1 MAIQYQEAEKRSDSK
16 TIVDMSV
23 NDTHVAAM
31 LLASEEQ
38 GQERGLILVWSL
50 GSSVAP
56 WRLECSGGG
65 IPRSIYSVIWIAPYR
80 FDLHPHTHT
89 PFKVVKVLMRSI
101 FVYSKV
107 YWSRNFWLKTQQL
120 QKFMFTKLS
129 TTFAPPSRH
138 HTLVLHSHDQRGS
151 LLTAAE
157 GTRTISQV

>member
-1 MAIQYQEAEKRSDSK
+1 MVSVRNIKVAIFFVTLSPHYEENLFWEGDKFSEGKYILDFHLFLLEGDSLHLSVAIQYQEAEKRSGSK

-65 IPRSIYSVIWIAPYR
+65 IPRSI
-80 FDLHPHTHT
+80 
-89 PFKVVKVLMRSI
+89 
-101 FVYSKV
+101 
-107 YWSRNFWLKTQQL
+107 
-120 QKFMFTKLS
+120 
-129 TTFAPPSRH
+129 
-138 HTLVLHSHDQRGS
+138 
-151 LLTAAE
+151 
-157 GTRTISQV
+157 